1 MNALLIGLFMNV
13 ENTGILTS
21 LLMTTALFLPLPTVS
36 FAATHPDGTPS
47 KISIEIQLARRD
59 DYTLIEIEQM
69 ALKKANEALR
79 IVQSLDLDAKKTS

>member
-1 MNALLIGLFMNV
+1 MKDIAINARLDAKFIF
-13 ENTGILTS
+13 
-21 LLMTTALFLPLPTVS
+21 ATVS